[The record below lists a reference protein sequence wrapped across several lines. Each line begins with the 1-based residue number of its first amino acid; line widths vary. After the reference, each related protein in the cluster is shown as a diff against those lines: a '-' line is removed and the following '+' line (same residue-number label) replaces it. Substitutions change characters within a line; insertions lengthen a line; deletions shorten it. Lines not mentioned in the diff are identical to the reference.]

1 MGNTMKIIDRLLDSL
16 KKVLVRFREAKFG
29 LLLFINIFKLLDF
42 FTDRRVNIISKFRVV
57 FALATVNIYIVS
69 GIDFIPEMILG
80 LFGFV
85 DDLFILI
92 WSLGIVN
99 EEVEKYKKI
108 IKDDKDLNVI
118 DDVDFHIYEDK
129 E

>member
-1 MGNTMKIIDRLLDSL
+1 MKIIDRLLDSL

-29 LLLFINIFKLLDF
+29 LLFFINIFKLPDF
-42 FTDRRVNIISKFRVV
+42 FTDRRVNIISKFRVI
-57 FALATVNIYIVS
+57 FALATVIIYLVS

-99 EEVEKYKKI
+99 EEIEKYKKM
-108 IKDDKDLNVI
+108 IKDEKDPNVI
-118 DDVDFHIYEDK
+118 EDVDFHIYEDK

>member
-1 MGNTMKIIDRLLDSL
+1 MKIIDRLLDSL

-29 LLLFINIFKLLDF
+29 LLFFINIFKLPDF
-42 FTDRRVNIISKFRVV
+42 FTDRRVNIISKFRVI
-57 FALATVNIYIVS
+57 FALATVIIYLVS

-99 EEVEKYKKI
+99 EEMEKYKKMV
-108 IKDDKDLNVI
+108 KDEKDPNVI
-118 DDVDFHIYEDK
+118 EDVDFHIYEDK